1 MNDLVEHKIS
11 GRRSFFRLLCIQIQM
26 IRSSASGDLQRNRI
40 FASIL
45 FILGIAFVFCDYIL
59 AYKIFYKFVYNRPID
74 QSLLLSFLT
83 VFIFTLLVI
92 YLMGQRWFKT
102 GILLILGVGFILLDF
117 YIFQILFFKVL
128 EVDPIGEALA
138 IKLIA
143 MVFLFFMIMLIY
155 SNLLTALS
163 TYYSSDECRLLLT
176 LPISRNVI
184 YFWKYFETAF
194 RSSYMLLLFGTP
206 ILVAYGYVAN
216 VSWTY
221 YVWIV
226 IILGLMTLVPSG
238 FGISI
243 TVVLLRFLPKRRVH
257 QATIFFGLMMAAV
270 FIIYIRLLKPE
281 SFLGAAVDEQAFIKL
296 LGAPEKPSHPYLPSS
311 WAALAVSR
319 LADPTT
325 TEKIYLLLC
334 GLAGVALLGFLI
346 HWLAASFYYFT
357 GWTKTQ
363 ESHDQTILHKGG
375 VRFTK
380 IDMLIESAI
389 IILPF
394 SMRNLARK
402 DLKILFREFSQWS
415 QLFMMIPL
423 IIVFIVNIKLL
434 PIPAYVYKVL
444 VSFVN
449 LGFAGFVI
457 AAVGVRFLFPA
468 VSLEGRSFWIVRS
481 SPLSMSKVLW
491 SKFIVFVVP
500 LMFLAIVLIVS
511 SNILLKVDLFMMW
524 LTLASIIFL
533 TLALAAMGIG
543 MGAIFP
549 KFKHTNAMEVA
560 LGFGGVVYMI
570 LSLILTLLVIIIE
583 ATPVY
588 YHLQKV
594 VGWQTYTD
602 AGYFSWLTISAGV
615 LLLVSYFFM
624 KWGEY
629 ALKNL
634 QE

>member
-1 MNDLVEHKIS
+1 MNELTENSFS
-11 GRRSFFRLLCIQIQM
+11 GRRSFFRLLCIQMQM
-26 IRSSASGDLQRNRI
+26 IRSSASGDLQRNWI
-40 FASIL
+40 FAGIL
-45 FILGIAFVFCDYIL
+45 TLFGIGFVFCDYIL
-59 AYKIFYKFVYNRPID
+59 SYKIFIKFIYNRPID
-74 QSLLLSFLT
+74 QSLFLLSLVVY
-83 VFIFTLLVI
+83 VFTFLVI
-92 YLMGQRWFKT
+92 YLMGQKWFKT
-102 GILLILGVGFILLDF
+102 GILIILGVGFILLDF
-117 YIFQILFFKVL
+117 YIFHILFLKVL
-128 EVDPIGEALA
+128 EVEPIGEALA

-143 MVFLFFMIMLIY
+143 MVFLFFMVMLLY

-163 TYYSSDECRLLLT
+163 TYYSSDECQLLLT
-176 LPISRNVI
+176 LPISRNIV

-206 ILVAYGYVAN
+206 ILVAYGYAADVG
-216 VSWTY
+216 WTY
-221 YVWIV
+221 YAWIAV
-226 IILGLMTLVPSG
+226 ILGLMTLVPSG
-238 FGISI
+238 YGISV
-243 TVVLLRFLPKRRVH
+243 TVVLLRFLPKKRVH

-296 LGAPEKPSHPYLPSS
+296 LGAPEKPSHPFLPSS
-311 WAALAVSR
+311 WAALAISR
-319 LADPTT
+319 LADPFT
-325 TEKIYLLLC
+325 TEKIHWLLC
-334 GLAGVALLGFLI
+334 GLAGVALVGFLL
-346 HWLAASFYYFT
+346 HWIVAAFYYFT

-375 VRFTK
+375 IQISK
-380 IDMLIESAI
+380 IDRLIELMI
-389 IILPF
+389 TIFPP

-423 IIVFIVNIKLL
+423 IIIFVVNIKLL
-434 PIPAYVYKVL
+434 PIPAHVYKIL

-468 VSLEGRSFWIVRS
+468 VSLEGRAFWIVRS
-481 SPLSMSKVLW
+481 SPMSMGKVLW
-491 SKFIVFVVP
+491 SKFIVFVIP
-500 LMFLAIVLIVS
+500 LMFLAIVLTAS
-511 SNILLKVDLFMMW
+511 SNILLEVDAFMMW
-524 LTLASIIFL
+524 LTLASIFFL

-570 LSLILTLLVIIIE
+570 LSLILTLLVIILE

-594 VGWQTYTD
+594 VGWSTYTD
-602 AGYFSWLTISAGV
+602 TGYFSWLVLSAGV

-624 KWGEY
+624 KWGEH
-629 ALKNL
+629 ALRNL